1 MTADTIQDY
10 SALEVSGWLNSL
22 PRTSARPVLVRIG
35 RKQYPGAFYTQERDH
50 HPGTPAYARGERTYR
65 HTMLYLVGDFPAS
78 SNGRNVAYRF
88 EGSSRRWYLAAYYQA
103 PRSAGRTG
111 YHPFGRMIQL
121 APDDGAVPV
130 TVSDR
135 TGEPYPERTIRLE
148 RC

>member
-1 MTADTIQDY
+1 MTNETIQDY
-10 SALEVSGWLNSL
+10 SALEVSGYLNTL
-22 PRTSARPVLVRIG
+22 PRTSAAPVLVRIG
-35 RKQYPGAFYTQERDH
+35 RTEYPGAFYTQERDVT
-50 HPGTPAYARGERTYR
+50 PGCRAYAEGKRTYS
-65 HTMLYLVGDFPAS
+65 HTMLYLVGDLPAA

-88 EGSSRRWYLAAYYQA
+88 EGSSRRWYLAGWFQD
-103 PRSAGRTG
+103 GRND
-111 YHPFGRMIQL
+111 YHPFGRMFQL